1 MPILFALVGATGVGK
16 SRLSLKLAE
25 RFHAEIIGVDSR
37 QIYKDFAIGTAQPS
51 KEDMA
56 QVPHHLINFCSP
68 ARAYSAGDF
77 CSDVKDLLLHNPEKN
92 FVLVGGTGLYLQA
105 LTLGLPRIPAIDS
118 SVRENLE
125 KDFQKKGL
133 AEMCALARTVDSE
146 AMDSADENNPHR
158 ILRILEVWQGTGRKL
173 SEWKKEREG
182 GIGEVPVFWLT
193 RSRKNLY
200 ARINARVDQMVQQG
214 WIDEVQELSKSIPLD
229 APAWQSLGY
238 RELLGV
244 QDPASVETVL
254 EEVKKKTRNYA
265 KRQITWFSRQVDS
278 VQIDLDEC
286 CAPAQEIIDKL
297 TIG

>member
-1 MPILFALVGATGVGK
+1 MVGATGVGK

>member
-16 SRLSLKLAE
+16 SRLSLELAE

-37 QIYKDFAIGTAQPS
+37 QIYKGFAIGTAQPS

-56 QVPHHLINFCSP
+56 QVPHHLINFCEP
-68 ARAYSAGDF
+68 AKVYSAGDF
-77 CSDVKDLLLHNPEKN
+77 CSDVQGLLQQNPEKN

-105 LTLGLPRIPAIDS
+105 LTLGLPKIPAIDGS
-118 SVRENLE
+118 IRESLE
-125 KDFQKKGL
+125 KDLQEKGL

-182 GIGEVPVFWLT
+182 GIGEIPAFWLT
-193 RSRKNLY
+193 RSRENLY

-214 WIDEVQELSKSIPLD
+214 WIDEVHELAKSVPLD

-238 RELLGV
+238 RELLNARDG
-244 QDPASVETVL
+244 ASVESVL

-278 VQIDLDEC
+278 VQVNLDEC
-286 CAPAQEIIDKL
+286 KMPAQEIADKL
-297 TIG
+297 NI